1 MRKPKAKRS
10 HNKLTINAPLFTVKY
25 PSQSNLTNLQ
35 VTWLRNTRV
44 HRQRPIFMNLLA
56 GTQNLENHWL
66 WRTVKSNNTH
76 WEDHLMVYAFFSLVV
91 LVLYAY
97 STCGLAREC

>member
-1 MRKPKAKRS
+1 
-10 HNKLTINAPLFTVKY
+10 
-25 PSQSNLTNLQ
+25 
-35 VTWLRNTRV
+35 
-44 HRQRPIFMNLLA
+44 MNLLA

-76 WEDHLMVYAFFSLVV
+76 WEDHLMVYAFFSLVA